1 MKNTAVVNDL
11 LHKVAGIKEMPSGAF
26 NIRVN
31 GKSIARANSSNVTIV
46 PRENGQGMDIHVKP
60 GTKGEKIHIPVAIDI
75 TGVTDIVTN
84 NFYIGE
90 NCEDILIVAGCGIHN
105 GGCSET
111 RHDGIHYFHIGKNA
125 KVVYKERHYAN
136 GNAEGARVINP
147 ITEVFLESGSSFE
160 MESIQIEG
168 VDSTNRITKG
178 VLAEE
183 SLLLVTEKLMTNGTQ
198 TARTE
203 FVLEIEGRQAKAKV
217 ASRSVAKDHSRQDF
231 ISRITGNNA
240 CAGRSE
246 CDAIIMDSAIVSAT
260 PEIIATH
267 VDAELVHEASIG
279 KIAGE
284 QLLKLMTLGLTK
296 EEAENHI
303 INGFLK

>member
-1 MKNTAVVNDL
+1 MNNTIIVNDL
-11 LHKVAGIKEMPSGAF
+11 LHKVAGIKETPAGAF

-31 GKSIARANSSNVTIV
+31 GKSIARANSANVTIV
-46 PRENGQGMDIHVKP
+46 PKENGQGMDVHVKP
-60 GTKGEKIHIPVAIDI
+60 GTKGEKIHIPVAIDV

-90 NCEDILIVAGCGIHN
+90 DCEDIQIVAGCGIHN

-111 RHDGIHYFHIGKNA
+111 RHDGIHHFHIGKNA
-125 KVVYKERHYAN
+125 KVTYKERHYAS
-136 GNAEGARVINP
+136 GGAEGARVINP
-147 ITEVFLESGSSFE
+147 ITEVFLEPGSSFE

-168 VDSTNRITKG
+168 VDSTNRVTKG
-178 VLAEE
+178 VLAED

-203 FVLEIEGRQAKAKV
+203 FILEIEGKQAKAKV
-217 ASRSVAKDHSRQDF
+217 ASRSVAKDQSRQDF
-231 ISRITGNNA
+231 ISRIAGNNA

-246 CDAIIMDSAIVSAT
+246 CDAIIMDNAIVSAT

-296 EEAENHI
+296 EDAETHI